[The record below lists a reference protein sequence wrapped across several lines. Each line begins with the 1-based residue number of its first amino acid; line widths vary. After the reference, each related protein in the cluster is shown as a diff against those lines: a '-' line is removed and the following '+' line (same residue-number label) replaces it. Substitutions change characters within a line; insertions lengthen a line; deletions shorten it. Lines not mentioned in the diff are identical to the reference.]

1 MSDRREYYK
10 KWREKNK
17 EEEQRKYRIRYT
29 KRIMKGDD
37 YLERYNKWINQ
48 GERFGYLDRLN
59 G

>member
-10 KWREKNK
+10 IWREKNK

-37 YLERYNKWINQ
+37 YLERYNKWIKQ

-59 G
+59 